1 MGASACPEETNP
13 QAKASGFFV
22 RPKKS
27 KAAGVR
33 TSSGFF
39 RSNLLSRSH
48 MNILPEFDIGKF
60 MSTHDLPA
68 YGQLLAYGI
77 GMAGIGFGLRQIV
90 SAIDTIVKWFRK

>member
-1 MGASACPEETNP
+1 
-13 QAKASGFFV
+13 
-22 RPKKS
+22 
-27 KAAGVR
+27 
-33 TSSGFF
+33 
-39 RSNLLSRSH
+39 

-68 YGQLLAYGI
+68 YGQLLVYGI